1 MDRRLILR
9 FNLMCRAIITAI
21 TVTGIVFAAA
31 SSTRL
36 SAQSRKAPPSS
47 TQVTQPS
54 PSPSP
59 STPSTLPPQQKQ
71 SALASDTKP
80 TIDPKAEQ
88 ILRRA
93 VEALGGNNYVNVR
106 SSIGRG
112 LFTSFKDGVSGLPSS
127 FTDYIVYPD
136 RERTEFRSS
145 EGRVIQTNT
154 GAKGWLFDGATRSI
168 KDMKPE
174 QVEDFRFAMRT
185 SIDTLLRDLWRK
197 ESGATLSYIGRR
209 EAGLAKRNEVVRL
222 LYADGL
228 TVEFEFSVKDGLPA
242 KVIYARK
249 DSEGKEASEE
259 DRFAQYVSTNGIR
272 APFII
277 DHYRAGL
284 QTSRINYQSLDFNAP
299 IAEELFT
306 RPASLKELKV
316 K

>member
-1 MDRRLILR
+1 MDRRLISC
-9 FNLMCRAIITAI
+9 FNLVCRAVIAAI
-21 TVTGIVFAAA
+21 TVTGIVFVAV
-31 SSTRL
+31 SSTKL
-36 SAQSRKAPPSS
+36 SAQSRKGLPSS
-47 TQVTQPS
+47 TQAAPPS

-59 STPSTLPPQQKQ
+59 SSTPSTLPQQQRKQ
-71 SALASDTKP
+71 SALASEMKP
-80 TIDPKAEQ
+80 AIDPKAEQ

-106 SSIGRG
+106 SSVGRG

-127 FTDYIVYPD
+127 FIDYIVYPD

-168 KDMKPE
+168 KDMKSE

-197 ESGATLSYIGRR
+197 ESGAALNYIGRR
-209 EAGLAKRNEVVRL
+209 EAGLARRNEVVRL
-222 LYADGL
+222 IYADGL
-228 TVEFEFSVKDGLPA
+228 AVEFEFGAKDGLPA
-242 KVIYARK
+242 KVIYTRK
-249 DSEGKEASEE
+249 DSEGKEAPEE
-259 DRFAQYVSTNGIR
+259 DRFAQYVSTNGIV

-277 DHYRAGL
+277 DHYRASV
-284 QTSRINYQSLDFNAP
+284 QTSRINYKSLDFNAP

-306 RPASLKELKV
+306 KPINLKALK
-316 K
+316 